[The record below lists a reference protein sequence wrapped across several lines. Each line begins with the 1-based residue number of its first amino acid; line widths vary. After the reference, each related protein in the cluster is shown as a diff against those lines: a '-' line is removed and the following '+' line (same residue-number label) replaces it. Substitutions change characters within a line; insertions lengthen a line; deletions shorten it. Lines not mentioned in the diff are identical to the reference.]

1 MKLDHTVRVPAHVDE
16 VWRFLDDIEAVAACM
31 PGAQL
36 TETVDARTHRGL
48 VRLAVGPLSMNY
60 AGELAIVERDDST
73 RRMQLDAS
81 GRDRRGSGTARAT
94 IGVQLAP
101 DGSATTMRVVS
112 DVKLTGRIAALG
124 RGVQDVSNKLLAEF
138 AEQLATQLGTPAQPR
153 QGVEAPTAATPGA
166 SAGAP
171 RPAATS
177 TAPPA
182 PTPAA
187 APTAGGARVAA
198 AGGDTSSIKLAPLV
212 WSVTRERLADLLLRV
227 SNRVRP

>member
-36 TETVDARTHRGL
+36 TETVDERTHRGQ
-48 VRLAVGPLSMNY
+48 VRLAVGPLTMNY
-60 AGELAIVERDDST
+60 AGELAIVERDDAT

-81 GRDRRGSGTARAT
+81 GRDRRGSGTAKAT

-124 RGVQDVSNKLLAEF
+124 RGVQDVSNRLLADF
-138 AEQLATQLGTPAQPR
+138 AERLATQLATPAAQAP
-153 QGVEAPTAATPGA
+153 QGVEAPAT
-166 SAGAP
+166 
-171 RPAATS
+171 
-177 TAPPA
+177 
-182 PTPAA
+182 
-187 APTAGGARVAA
+187 APTAGASATSTTTAAPAASTANSARVAA

-212 WSVTRERLADLLLRV
+212 WSVTRERLADLLLRI
-227 SNRVRP
+227 SNKVRP

>member
-36 TETVDARTHRGL
+36 TETVDERTHRGQ
-48 VRLAVGPLSMNY
+48 VRLAVGPLTMNY
-60 AGELAIVERDDST
+60 AGELAIVERDDAT

-81 GRDRRGSGTARAT
+81 GRDRRGSGTAKAT

-124 RGVQDVSNKLLAEF
+124 RGVQDVSNRLLADF
-138 AEQLATQLGTPAQPR
+138 AERLATQLGTPAAQAR
-153 QGVEAPTAATPGA
+153 QGIEA
-166 SAGAP
+166 
-171 RPAATS
+171 
-177 TAPPA
+177 
-182 PTPAA
+182 PAA
-187 APTAGGARVAA
+187 APTAGASATSTTTAAPAASTASSARVAA

-212 WSVTRERLADLLLRV
+212 WSVTRERLADLLLRI
-227 SNRVRP
+227 SNKVRP

>member
-36 TETVDARTHRGL
+36 TETVDERTHRGQ

-60 AGELAIVERDDST
+60 AGELAIVERDDAT

-81 GRDRRGSGTARAT
+81 GRDRRGSGTAKAT

-124 RGVQDVSNKLLAEF
+124 RGVQDVSNKLLADF
-138 AEQLATQLGTPAQPR
+138 AEQLAAQLGTPGAPTR
-153 QGVEAPTAATPGA
+153 QGTQ
-166 SAGAP
+166 
-171 RPAATS
+171 
-177 TAPPA
+177 
-182 PTPAA
+182 PAA
-187 APTAGGARVAA
+187 APAPSTANGARVGP

-212 WSVTRERLADLLLRV
+212 WSVTRERLADLLLRI
-227 SNRVRP
+227 SNKVRP

>member
-16 VWRFLDDIEAVAACM
+16 VWRFLDDIEAVAACL

-36 TETVDARTHRGL
+36 TETVDERTHRGQ

-60 AGELAIVERDDST
+60 AGEVAIVERDDAT

-81 GRDRRGSGTARAT
+81 GRDRRGSGTAKAT

-124 RGVQDVSNKLLAEF
+124 RGVQDVSNRLLADF
-138 AEQLATQLGTPAQPR
+138 AEQLATQLGAPPGAR
-153 QGVEAPTAATPGA
+153 QGVEAPAA
-166 SAGAP
+166 SAGQA
-171 RPAATS
+171 ASATS
-177 TAPPA
+177 TTTA
-182 PTPAA
+182 PAA
-187 APTAGGARVAA
+187 PKASTAHVAA
-198 AGGDTSSIKLAPLV
+198 ARGDTSSIKLAPLV
-212 WSVTRERLADLLLRV
+212 WSVTRERLADLLLRI
-227 SNRVRP
+227 SNKVRP

>member
-36 TETVDARTHRGL
+36 TETVDERTHRGQ

-60 AGELAIVERDDST
+60 AGELAIVERDDAT

-81 GRDRRGSGTARAT
+81 GRDRRGSGTAKAT

-124 RGVQDVSNKLLAEF
+124 RGVQDVSNRLLADF
-138 AEQLATQLGTPAQPR
+138 AEQLATQLGTPPAQA
-153 QGVEAPTAATPGA
+153 GEGGEAPAAAVTPGA
-166 SAGAP
+166 SATSTTTAA
-171 RPAATS
+171 PAA
-177 TAPPA
+177 
-182 PTPAA
+182 PAA
-187 APTAGGARVAA
+187 PKASSARVAA
-198 AGGDTSSIKLAPLV
+198 AGGDTSSIKLAPLI
-212 WSVTRERLADLLLRV
+212 WAVTRERLADVLLRI
-227 SNRVRP
+227 SNKVRP

>member
-36 TETVDARTHRGL
+36 TETVDERTHRGQ

-60 AGELAIVERDDST
+60 AGELAIVERDDAT
-73 RRMQLDAS
+73 RHMQLDAS
-81 GRDRRGSGTARAT
+81 GRDRRGSGTAKAT

-124 RGVQDVSNKLLAEF
+124 RGVQDVSNRLLADF
-138 AEQLATQLGTPAQPR
+138 AEQLAAQLGTPAAQAR
-153 QGVEAPTAATPGA
+153 QGVEAPGAGQPAPAAATTT
-166 SAGAP
+166 AG
-171 RPAATS
+171 R
-177 TAPPA
+177 
-182 PTPAA
+182 A
-187 APTAGGARVAA
+187 APTAPKASSARVAA

-212 WSVTRERLADLLLRV
+212 WSVTRERLADLLLRI
-227 SNRVRP
+227 SNKVRP

>member
-36 TETVDARTHRGL
+36 TETVDERTHRGQ

-60 AGELAIVERDDST
+60 AGELAIVERDDAT

-81 GRDRRGSGTARAT
+81 GRDRRGSGTAKAT

-124 RGVQDVSNKLLAEF
+124 RGVQDVSNKLLADF
-138 AEQLATQLGTPAQPR
+138 AEQLATQLGTPPAQAR
-153 QGVEAPTAATPGA
+153 EGVETPGATATPGA
-166 SAGAP
+166 SAASTTTAAP
-171 RPAATS
+171 VAPAAPKAS
-177 TAPPA
+177 S
-182 PTPAA
+182 
-187 APTAGGARVAA
+187 ARVAA

-212 WSVTRERLADLLLRV
+212 WSVTRERLADLLLRI
-227 SNRVRP
+227 SNKVRP

>member
-36 TETVDARTHRGL
+36 TETVDERTHRGQ

-60 AGELAIVERDDST
+60 AGELAIVERDDAA

-81 GRDRRGSGTARAT
+81 GRDRRGSGTAKAT

-101 DGSATTMRVVS
+101 DGSTTTMRVVS

-124 RGVQDVSNKLLAEF
+124 RGVQDVSNKLLADF
-138 AEQLATQLGTPAQPR
+138 AEQLATQLGAPPAQAR
-153 QGVEAPTAATPGA
+153 EGVETPGAAATPGA
-166 SAGAP
+166 SAASTTTPAP
-171 RPAATS
+171 VAPAAPKAS
-177 TAPPA
+177 S
-182 PTPAA
+182 
-187 APTAGGARVAA
+187 ARVAA

-212 WSVTRERLADLLLRV
+212 WSVTRERLAELLLRI
-227 SNRVRP
+227 SNKVRP